1 MGEISKFF
9 PDDYQEKMEIFTP
22 ELYGHG
28 NFTKDQASLT
38 LAENSMI
45 PTFSYYDCFYETQES
60 C

>member
-1 MGEISKFF
+1 MIIRKE
-9 PDDYQEKMEIFTP
+9 MEIFTP

-38 LAENSMI
+38 LAENLMI